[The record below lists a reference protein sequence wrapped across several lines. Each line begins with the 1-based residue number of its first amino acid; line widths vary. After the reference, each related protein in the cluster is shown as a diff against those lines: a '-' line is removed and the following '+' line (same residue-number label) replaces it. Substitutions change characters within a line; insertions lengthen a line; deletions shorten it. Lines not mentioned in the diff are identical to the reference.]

1 MGKFAQ
7 CRQVLSA
14 LLSVHSK
21 IMDMVIKAA
30 LHMMRSLCKYLTTKC
45 FTMDATVS
53 TNYSAFP
60 GKGVN
65 SILLSSKQNNHT

>member
-1 MGKFAQ
+1 MSTE
-7 CRQVLSA
+7 VLSA
-14 LLSVHSK
+14 LLSVHSR

-45 FTMDATVS
+45 FTMDANVS
-53 TNYSAFP
+53 TNDPAFP
-60 GKGVN
+60 RKSVN